1 MQTMVTTRSPFLQ
14 AVQFRLLT
22 ALRILGRW
30 SQRVGKVLFGC
41 LLVAYLSATSLTS
54 WTDDPVNI
62 ERWPLP
68 FVGSG
73 PFRDLFDSKDG
84 IFEPESKVLAGDTRM
99 AVRIDFWSLDSMSDL
114 TLLEITSGQIV
125 LRIRQEFGSLFA
137 YINSPNQTYRQLIL
151 AEVKSGKNQILSVF
165 EKSSVAFSSRD
176 VLSQTS
182 IMPFALSDILYFS
195 TNPSTSS
202 LLVPRTYGSIHLRFA
217 SIPNNLE
224 SKSLFAQFQSNS
236 QSKAIV
242 LNTFLLFLVFNLIAI
257 IIKLAFRRHSVRALI
272 RENE

>member
-1 MQTMVTTRSPFLQ
+1 
-14 AVQFRLLT
+14 
-22 ALRILGRW
+22 
-30 SQRVGKVLFGC
+30 
-41 LLVAYLSATSLTS
+41 
-54 WTDDPVNI
+54 
-62 ERWPLP
+62 
-68 FVGSG
+68 
-73 PFRDLFDSKDG
+73 
-84 IFEPESKVLAGDTRM
+84 
-99 AVRIDFWSLDSMSDL
+99 MSDL